1 MTKLT
6 VQRIKN
12 LNTLVI
18 KQTEG
23 RFFIA
28 TPDSI
33 IISVDSLASLLHFM
47 VQNGL
52 ISRKVLEV
60 ILQDTEDEW

>member
-1 MTKLT
+1 MTRLT
-6 VQRIKN
+6 VQKIRN

-28 TPDSI
+28 TADSI
-33 IISVDSLASLLHFM
+33 IISVDSLANLLHFM

-52 ISRKVLEV
+52 VNRKVLEV
-60 ILQDTEDEW
+60 ILQDTENEW

>member
-1 MTKLT
+1 MTRLT
-6 VQRIKN
+6 VQKIRN

-28 TPDSI
+28 TADSI
-33 IISVDSLASLLHFM
+33 IISVDSLANLLHFM

-52 ISRKVLEV
+52 VSRKVLEV
-60 ILQDTEDEW
+60 ILQDTENEW